1 MKNYLLPAL
10 LAITAYATLPHAAL
24 ADQPQ
29 PPRCEQGEKG
39 QCPPPKDG
47 PKQDAPKQDAP
58 PEGRKQS
65 RGEAAPERGA
75 RPARMAQSQ
84 AQAPH
89 ESTEGWTRGAKYT
102 GEGARVDYRRADLP
116 APGAHQRWL
125 RDGDD
130 YLLVSERTGVIAA
143 VRPR

>member
-24 ADQPQ
+24 ADQPK

-47 PKQDAPKQDAP
+47 PKQGAPKQDAP
-58 PEGRKQS
+58 PADRRQS
-65 RGEAAPERGA
+65 RGEAAPEGA
-75 RPARMAQSQ
+75 RQPARMAQS
-84 AQAPH
+84 AP
-89 ESTEGWTRGAKYT
+89 ERAEGWTRGAKYT